1 MEAFENLIKNHICEL
16 KLGGSKI
23 VFRKDIS
30 LNNLFKQGTVE
41 SRVAP
46 NVAG

>member
-1 MEAFENLIKNHICEL
+1 MEAFENLLKNLIFEL

-30 LNNLFKQGTVE
+30 LNNLFKQGTAE